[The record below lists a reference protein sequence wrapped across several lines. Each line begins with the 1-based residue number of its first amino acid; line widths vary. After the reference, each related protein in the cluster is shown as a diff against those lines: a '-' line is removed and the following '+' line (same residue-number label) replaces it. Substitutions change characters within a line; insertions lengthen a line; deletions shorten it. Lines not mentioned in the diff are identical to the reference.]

1 MLTFN
6 ADEIFEVAEQIERNG
21 AEFYRKAAESAD
33 ENRRSVLLALASM
46 EYNHERDFAAMRS
59 GFSSGKLQ
67 PLKADPDRQGALY
80 LQAVADGKIFGG
92 NPASELTGTE
102 SIDRIFEIAIGLE
115 KDTIVFYQSMK
126 ALVPPG
132 EAREQLDEIIDQEI
146 GHILELTRN

>member
-6 ADEIFEVAEQIERNG
+6 ADEIFEIAEQIERDG
-21 AEFYRKAAESAD
+21 AEFYRKAAEFAD

-46 EYNHERDFAAMRS
+46 EYNHERTFADMRS
-59 GFSSGKLQ
+59 ELSSGKLQ
-67 PLKADPDRQGALY
+67 PLKADPDRQDALY
-80 LQAVADGKIFGG
+80 LQAVADGKVFGG

-102 SIDRIFEIAIGLE
+102 SIDRIFEIAISLE
-115 KDTIVFYQSMK
+115 KDSIVFYQSMK

-132 EAREQLDEIIDQEI
+132 ETRKQLDEIIDQEI